1 MMLGGIKQK
10 PINIEGTQIGKIIMF
25 GEIEFGKG
33 ESHYIANF
41 IRIFKLSLFMLLG
54 WKVGII
60 IIF

>member
-1 MMLGGIKQK
+1 
-10 PINIEGTQIGKIIMF
+10 MF